1 MRKQFNSSLKLIWC
15 VLILGVCCW
24 AVPMAAMA
32 ASSGGQEAVS
42 AADQDENLIED
53 EAVQALYT
61 MSAYLRTLKAF
72 EMTSSFYRDEV
83 LTTGQKV
90 LINGESTTL
99 IRLPDKYLA
108 KVKVDEKNK
117 DFEVYFDGQ
126 DFTLYGKNHQ
136 FYVTTSAPGT
146 VADLVFKTFVEKGI
160 ELPLQ
165 DIFLWGTSESDKE
178 ALISAFKVGTTV
190 MDGKAC
196 THYAYR
202 HEGVDWQVWIQ
213 DGEQSL
219 PLQIAITT
227 TSDASQPQYAAHI
240 KWDLNPSVPDEA
252 FTFNPPEGARAISFM
267 SDREN
272 KTEK

>member
-1 MRKQFNSSLKLIWC
+1 MRELFTGNLKLTLC
-15 VLILGVCCW
+15 VLIFALCCC
-24 AVPMAAMA
+24 AAPVASM
-32 ASSGGQEAVS
+32 ASSS
-42 AADQDENLIED
+42 ADQASQTTADQDDNIIED

-61 MSAYLRTLKAF
+61 MSAYLRTLKVF

-108 KVKVDEKNK
+108 KVKVAEKDK

-126 DFTLYGKNHQ
+126 NFTLSGKNHQ

-146 VADLVFKTFVEKGI
+146 VADLVFKTFAEKGI

-165 DIFLWGTSESDKE
+165 DIFLWGTSASDKE
-178 ALISAFKVGTTV
+178 ELISAFKVGTTV

-202 HEGVDWQVWIQ
+202 QEGVDWQVWIQ

-219 PLQIAITT
+219 PLQVAIIT
-227 TSDASQPQYAAHI
+227 TSDTSQPQYAANI
-240 KWDLNPSVPDEA
+240 KWDLDPLVPDEA
-252 FTFNPPEGARAISFM
+252 FTFIPPEGARAISFM
-267 SDREN
+267 SDRET